1 MENEIRL
8 TQMTS
13 SAGWAAK
20 IGPEDLAKALSNLP
34 KIESDK
40 LIVGLDTAD
49 DAAVYKLNEEMALI
63 QTLDFFTPVVDDPY
77 LFGQIAATNSLSDI
91 YAMGGKPTVAMNIV
105 CFPSCKDMGILG
117 EILKGGFDKVKEA
130 GALLVGG
137 HTVDD
142 KEPKYGLSVSGLVH
156 PDKVLSNA
164 GAKDGDVLVIT
175 KPVGTGIVNTAIK
188 ADIADKSV
196 EDEAIKIMTH
206 LNKYAAV
213 AFDEIDVNS
222 VTDITGFGL
231 LGHALEMAKASDV
244 CIEINSEEVPIINSA
259 IDFAKMGIIPEGMY
273 KNMSYISDDVES
285 ENIEQHIMDILYD
298 PQTSGGLL
306 VSVEKE
312 KADELINKMMENG
325 SIEAKIIGSV
335 VKKQGK
341 YIKVK

>member
-1 MENEIRL
+1 
-8 TQMTS
+8 
-13 SAGWAAK
+13 
-20 IGPEDLAKALSNLP
+20 
-34 KIESDK
+34 
-40 LIVGLDTAD
+40 
-49 DAAVYKLNEEMALI
+49 
-63 QTLDFFTPVVDDPY
+63 
-77 LFGQIAATNSLSDI
+77 
-91 YAMGGKPTVAMNIV
+91 MNIV
-105 CFPSCKDMGILG
+105 CFPSCENMSILG

-164 GAKDGDVLVIT
+164 GAKVGDVLVIT
-175 KPVGTGIVNTAIK
+175 KPVGTGIINTAIK

-206 LNKYAAV
+206 LNKYAAI
-213 AFDEIDVNS
+213 AFDEVDVNS

-231 LGHALEMAKASDV
+231 LGHTLEMAKASDV
-244 CIEINSEEVPIINSA
+244 CIEINSNEVPIINST

-273 KNMSYISDDVES
+273 KNMSYMSDDVES
-285 ENIEQHIMDILYD
+285 EGIEQHIMDILYD

-312 KADELINKMMENG
+312 KADELINKMIENG
-325 SIEAKIIGSV
+325 SIEAKIIGNV
-335 VKKQGK
+335 VKKEGK
-341 YIKVK
+341 HIKVK